1 MSMIYPKIAILLIIL
16 TLVSCS
22 ESDEPEDIIIWN
34 QMRAEGRAILQS
46 RLDLFMQQHPDI
58 KVRQT
63 YYETE
68 ELRSNFIF
76 AALGKGGPELVFG
89 PSDAVGVFAA
99 IDIIMPLEKVFSDS
113 FLQQFVDDAKVWRE
127 VRGEKHLYLLADRI
141 GNHLA
146 LCYNKELVPV
156 PPKTMSELFKMGKKL
171 TRDLDGDG
179 AIDQYALAWNYVE
192 PYFMIPFLGS
202 YGGWVIDEQENPT
215 LDTPAMRKAAKL
227 ILDIRTKY
235 KIVPSYCDYD
245 IAMSLFKQKKAAM
258 IIDGPW
264 AWGEYGKAGIDY
276 GITRIPLNDETGLWP
291 TPMVAPLGWSV
302 NINLDAQRLAK
313 VKKLLKFL
321 LSKESQLSFTRDLN
335 TIPTHKAA
343 LRDSLFLNNKLVQ
356 QSLYAREVGR
366 MMPVTPALRGIW
378 NAMKPAYQAIINGS
392 MSPEEASAKMQR
404 DAEKFINEMYQRY

>member
-1 MSMIYPKIAILLIIL
+1 MLLRKALIFTALIIL
-16 TLVSCS
+16 ASCS
-22 ESDEPEDIIIWN
+22 SKKNDDEIIIWN
-34 QMRAEGRAILQS
+34 QMRAEGRSVLRS
-46 RLDLFMQQHPDI
+46 RLGLFMKENPDI

-76 AALGKGGPELVFG
+76 AALGKGGPDLIFG
-89 PSDAVGVFAA
+89 PSDVVGIFSD
-99 IDIIMPLEKVFSDS
+99 IDIILPLENVFSDS
-113 FLQQFVDDAKVWRE
+113 FFNLYVEDAKVRRE
-127 VRGEKHLYLLADRI
+127 ERGVNHIYMLADRI

-146 LCYNKELVPV
+146 LCYNKEFVPE
-156 PPKTMSELFKMGKKL
+156 PPRTMSELFKMGKEL

-179 AIDQYALAWNYVE
+179 TIDRYALAWNYVE

-202 YGGWVIDEQENPT
+202 YGGWVIDENENPT
-215 LDTPAMRKAAKL
+215 LDTPAMRSAASL
-227 ILDIRTKY
+227 ILKIRSEY

-302 NINLDAQRLAK
+302 NINVDGEKLRK
-313 VKKLLKFL
+313 IKKLLTFL
-321 LSKESQLSFTRDLN
+321 LSKETQLSFTAALN
-335 TIPTHKAA
+335 TIPTLKEA
-343 LRDSLFLNNKLVQ
+343 LRDSLFLKNKIVQ

-392 MSPEEASAKMQR
+392 MSPEEASARMQR
-404 DAEKFINEMYQRY
+404 DAEKFINEMYEKY